1 MWKLSSG
8 LFLGWSLGAN
18 DSANI
23 FGTGVA
29 TGTVRYR
36 TAIWLTAA
44 FVMAGALLEG
54 PKCMRT
60 LGELSSLVPLEAF
73 ACTLAAAV
81 TMTVLTVLAI
91 PASASQAIV
100 GAILGAGL
108 LAGTADF
115 SRLYRIVA
123 CWVFTPVCGLFFGYL
138 LHRGLGWLLDRSVRR
153 IAVRSRIYLA
163 GILAA
168 GCYGAFSLGGNNV
181 ANVTG
186 VYVGAGLLAPREAA
200 LVGGLSI
207 ALGVLTYSRRV
218 MMTVGKGIVPLDPFS
233 AMVVVLAGAM
243 TLHLFTQV
251 GVPVSSSQAVVGAV
265 VGVGL
270 VGDLRTVSARML
282 LKIAGGWVMT
292 PLAAGIIAMGTVWAA
307 VDAAPFYTDF
317 FRELWGPVVPFYEE
331 LFRNLWRARL
341 GLSGVIATAPVGAWT
356 IT

>member
-36 TAIWLTAA
+36 TAIWLTAV

-54 PKCMRT
+54 PKCMGT
-60 LGELSSLVPLEAF
+60 LGALSALLPLAAF
-73 ACTLAAAV
+73 CCTLAAAL

-91 PASASQAIV
+91 PASASQAVV
-100 GAILGAGL
+100 GAILGVGA

-123 CWVFTPVCGLFFGYL
+123 CWVLTPVCGLVLGYL
-138 LHRGLGWLLDRSVRR
+138 IHRGLGWLFDRYVRGMTLR
-153 IAVRSRIYLA
+153 NHIYVA
-163 GILAA
+163 GILLA
-168 GCYGAFSLGGNNV
+168 GSYGAFSLGGNNV

-186 VYVGAGLLAPREAA
+186 VYVGAGLMSAPQAA

-207 ALGVLTYSRRV
+207 ALGVVTYSRRV

-233 AMVVVLAGAM
+233 ALVVVLAEAI

-265 VGVGL
+265 LGVGL
-270 VGDLRTVSARML
+270 VGDVRTVSARML
-282 LKIAGGWVMT
+282 LKIASGWVMT
-292 PLAAGIIAMGTVWAA
+292 PLAAGLIAMGTLWAA
-307 VDAAPFYTDF
+307 LDVGPFYA
-317 FRELWGPVVPFYEE
+317 EL
-331 LFRNLWRARL
+331 L
-341 GLSGVIATAPVGAWT
+341 GRIWPAVAGF
-356 IT
+356 